1 MTKTISRREFLK
13 GSAAGVV
20 GVALSSFIG
29 GGVTA
34 LASDDIPA
42 DVIPESTVTLN
53 VYDQLANYSGEQI
66 GWFGQIML
74 EKFNVK
80 LNIIDDQDGVYESRM
95 ESGDLGDIVIWGSD
109 GDEYL
114 EAVNQG
120 LLFDWEDEDLL
131 SEYGPYI
138 LEHMEPAL
146 EKNRNLSGG
155 TIYGYGFDV
164 AVDADDTQ
172 DAMYTWDLRWDLYAQ
187 LGYPEINNLDDLLEV
202 LIQMKEL
209 CPTDDNGN
217 ATYAMSIF
225 PDWDGDM
232 VMYVKSLATAYYGYD
247 EFGIGLYDPENGV
260 YHNALEED
268 GPYLTTLRFYNKL
281 YQNGLLNPDSMTQ
294 TYDNACEDYQN
305 GGAFF
310 NIFNFLGESMYN
322 TDAHMADKED
332 GSMGGALYPRVPNEA
347 RPIIYGQT
355 IYGGNRIWS
364 IGENTEYPELCMAIL
379 NWLSTPEGRLTFEY
393 GPQDVCWYYDE
404 EGYLYLTELGASCK
418 ADVNTEMSDGYSG
431 TFDDGSFKMN
441 NTTWALDTINL
452 DSPVGET
459 YNYQKWASQQT
470 EASTLVEADWREWS
484 GCTTFDAYVKT
495 SDYMLSPGTDYS
507 TSAKSDELQTTWS
520 QVTNCIKNGSW
531 NAIYADSDEAFDEI
545 VAQMTTDAYDY
556 GFDECIEFQENE
568 ATLRHEA
575 EERALAGE

>member
-1 MTKTISRREFLK
+1 MMKTISRRDFLK
-13 GSAAGVV
+13 GSAAGVM

-34 LASDDIPA
+34 FASDDIPA
-42 DVIPESTVTLN
+42 DVIPDSTVTLN

-109 GDEYL
+109 GDEYI

-155 TIYGYGFDV
+155 TIYGYGFNV

-247 EFGIGLYDPENGV
+247 EFGIGLYDPETGT

-441 NTTWALDTINL
+441 NTTWALDTVNL

-470 EASTLVEADWREWS
+470 EASTQVEADWREWT
-484 GCTTFDAYVKT
+484 GCTTFDEYVKT
-495 SDYMLSPGTDYS
+495 SNYMLSPGTDYS
-507 TSAKSDELQTTWS
+507 TSTKSDELQTTWS

-556 GFDECIEFQENE
+556 GFDDCIEFQENE
-568 ATLRHEA
+568 AIIRHEA